1 MSATF
6 IGVHDHD
13 HRLPDL
19 SEGGMGD
26 ALAEVRGL
34 LESGR
39 ALEAGA
45 SLEPGR
51 TPQTAGTPPEPG
63 RSADPGNPVEALDLR
78 LALGFLEIREWEL
91 ASRHMERGNPALHT
105 GEALF
110 GALSI
115 LLSDFAPLRMR
126 VDAAT
131 ARMEAIPRFLSDAR
145 SLVRGAPAPWI
156 ERALRECHGARALF
170 GDGLARFARESGVAD
185 PAFFRAAESARA
197 AFERHHD
204 HLEASL
210 TAALTTGGS
219 VACGEEAL
227 ARILARAHF
236 LDGGPDALAEY
247 ARAEL
252 EEARGRAAA
261 RAGEFGAATP
271 AEALAPLATRHPPV
285 DRYYARYHEL
295 WEGVRERAVAM
306 DLLTWPDFPL
316 RYRPRPTWVREAA
329 PFLYFLSYRSPAA
342 FGRPPV
348 HDYWVTPIDASFPPE
363 EQRRLLE
370 ATNDSVIKLNHV
382 IHHGSIGHHV
392 QNWHA
397 FRAPSRVGRI
407 AAVDGASRIAMLC
420 GGTMAE
426 GWACYATDLM
436 GEAGFL
442 TPLEQYAEEVGRARM
457 CARTVVDLRLHQ
469 GRFTLD
475 EAEAFYREKAGMPA
489 PAARAEAVKNSMFPG
504 GAIMYLAGRD
514 AIHRLRDE
522 LRLRQGPRF
531 SLKSFH
537 DRFLSHGSVPVSLV
551 AREMLREAGA
561 GGNPGQP
568 SDGVPHAP

>member
-1 MSATF
+1 MTATF

-19 SEGGMGD
+19 SENGMGD

-34 LESGR
+34 LEAGR
-39 ALEAGA
+39 ALE
-45 SLEPGR
+45 PG
-51 TPQTAGTPPEPG
+51 
-63 RSADPGNPVEALDLR
+63 SANPVEALDLR

-91 ASRHMERGNPALHT
+91 ASQHMERGNPALHT
-105 GEALF
+105 GEAIF
-110 GALSI
+110 GVLS
-115 LLSDFAPLRMR
+115 LLLADFAPLGER
-126 VDAAT
+126 VQAAT

-156 ERALRECHGARALF
+156 ERALRECLGARALF
-170 GDGLARFARESGVAD
+170 GDGLALLARESGVAD
-185 PAFFRAAESARA
+185 APFLRAAERARA
-197 AFERHHD
+197 AFEVHHD

-210 TAALTTGGS
+210 TAALAAAPTTRGS

-236 LDGGPDALAEY
+236 LDGGPDALAEH

-271 AEALAPLATRHPPV
+271 GEALAPLATLHPPV
-285 DRYYARYHEL
+285 DRYTARYHEL

-329 PFLYFLSYRSPAA
+329 PFLYFLFYRSPAA

-348 HDYWVTPIDASFPPE
+348 HDYWVT
-363 EQRRLLE
+363 E

-457 CARTVVDLRLHQ
+457 CARAVVDVRLHQ
-469 GRFTLD
+469 GRLTLE

-537 DRFLSHGSVPVSLV
+537 DRFLSHGSLPVSLV
-551 AREMLREAGA
+551 AREMLREAG
-561 GGNPGQP
+561 GEGNPGQFP
-568 SDGVPHAP
+568 DGVPHAP